1 MPLRRRSTRRR
12 PARRARRPVRRSGRR
27 SGRRMN
33 PMAMGCK
40 VVEVEEF
47 SATGANV
54 GGIVT
59 SSLVDY
65 PRALR
70 LSGSYKYYRCE
81 KVELEFIPRFNTFQ
95 GSDGGIS
102 KPELYYQTN
111 KQLLQTAPTKLIMQS
126 RGCSPIQW
134 TKTIKKTFRPAIMRG
149 ESLYTLNGN
158 INVQTQWNPTAAN
171 VAQITPAGSLFG
183 PSGGTGTVSGIPEG
197 AGFGITSG
205 QPVRYGF
212 YQAQTPVHGKWY
224 ATQTM
229 GTSLPAAG
237 QNPVV
242 AGAAPTN
249 LVYYG
254 AEYFITVPGSESD
267 SAFISGRIVVKTTW
281 GFKGARATT
290 ETNASPPA

>member
-1 MPLRRRSTRRR
+1 MALRRRSTRRR
-12 PARRARRPVRRSGRR
+12 PIRRRRPARRSGRR

-59 SSLVDY
+59 SSLIDY

-81 KVELEFIPRFNTFQ
+81 KVEIEFIPRFNTFQ

-111 KQLLQTAPTKLIMQS
+111 KQLLATAPTKTIMQS

-134 TKTIKKTFRPAIMRG
+134 TKTVKKSFRPAIMRG
-149 ESLYTLNGN
+149 ESLYTLNS
-158 INVQTQWNPTAAN
+158 NVSVVTAWNPTAAN
-171 VAQITPAGSLFG
+171 VAQITPAGSFNPG
-183 PSGGTGTVSGIPEG
+183 SGTVSGIPEG
-197 AGFGITSG
+197 AGFGNTTG
-205 QPVRYGF
+205 NLPRFGF

-224 ATQTM
+224 ATQQAA
-229 GTSLPAAG
+229 TSLPGASQNAVALGAG
-237 QNPVV
+237 
-242 AGAAPTN
+242 PTN

-267 SAFISGRIVVKTTW
+267 SAFVSGRIVVKTTW
-281 GFKGARATT
+281 GFKGARSTL
-290 ETNASPPA
+290 EVNAAPPS